1 MILPLQTLRFPVSLL
16 ENKHATDMYGKYT
29 FFYLLHGMFACITEV
44 RSSHS
49 YNVIIVK
56 VVIDFSYFLLPPGVL
71 IMQTYKNRSKI
82 LFFEIKLDLSRIL
95 Q

>member
-1 MILPLQTLRFPVSLL
+1 
-16 ENKHATDMYGKYT
+16 
-29 FFYLLHGMFACITEV
+29 MFACITEV

-71 IMQTYKNRSKI
+71 IMQTYKSRSKI
-82 LFFEIKLDLSRIL
+82 LFFEIKLDLSHIL